1 MSLSAKDP
9 AEIVTVTFDFSALA
23 TSVASPVI
31 TCQAIQGREDPAA
44 SAMLSGSSV
53 ISGLTVM
60 QRITG
65 GHSGTTYK
73 LRCQIDDADGE
84 RWVTAD
90 TLKVID
96 A

>member
-9 AEIVTVTFDFSALA
+9 VEIVTVTFDFAALA
-23 TSVASPVI
+23 TSVANPVI
-31 TCQAIQGREDPAA
+31 TCQAIEGREDASA
-44 SAMLSGSSV
+44 SAMLSGSAV

-65 GHSGTTYK
+65 GQSGTAYK